1 MCTVHGARHSPRRGG
16 IFRTLVIQPRRLG
29 EAFTPPAGPPALPAA
44 PSPARLPP
52 LGAPSRTPSGFAQH
66 QADTEGTFPENFYQE
81 RKKREAYRNCVAVDD
96 TFPERLCDP
105 MVGWL
110 PTGRP
115 PTACWGCV
123 PRSPPL
129 SFPLLPS
136 AGGAD
141 RTCPR
146 AGGVEATVPL
156 RVGTWPPVYHDIETP
171 TGPS

>member
-1 MCTVHGARHSPRRGG
+1 M
-16 IFRTLVIQPRRLG
+16 LVIQPRRLG
-29 EAFTPPAGPPALPAA
+29 EAFTPPAGPPAPPAA

-52 LGAPSRTPSGFAQH
+52 LRAPSRTPSGFAQH

-115 PTACWGCV
+115 PTACRGCV
-123 PRSPPL
+123 PRSPPSRFL
-129 SFPLLPS
+129 FFPQ
-136 AGGAD
+136 
-141 RTCPR
+141 R
-146 AGGVEATVPL
+146 EAL
-156 RVGTWPPVYHDIETP
+156 
-171 TGPS
+171 TGPAQGQEG

>member
-1 MCTVHGARHSPRRGG
+1 M
-16 IFRTLVIQPRRLG
+16 
-29 EAFTPPAGPPALPAA
+29 FTPPAGPPAPPAA

-115 PTACWGCV
+115 PTACRGCV
-123 PRSPPL
+123 PRS
-129 SFPLLPS
+129 LPS
-136 AGGAD
+136 
-141 RTCPR
+141 RFLFFPQR
-146 AGGVEATVPL
+146 EAL
-156 RVGTWPPVYHDIETP
+156 
-171 TGPS
+171 TGPAQGQEG